1 MVVFAVRACPPQNG
15 VWRGDLPTSGIVTL
29 PALVGTKWPGQADGM
44 ASDPASYPGCRFPA
58 EVIHHATWLY
68 HLFGLGLRDVELI
81 LAERGVAVS
90 YEGVRRWRLR
100 FGAEFAARLRKRR
113 PKPGDIWRLDEVF
126 LRIDGVLHHL
136 WRAVDQHGAVLD
148 ILVQDRRNAT
158 AAKRFFRCL
167 LNGLRYQPKRIV
179 TDGLRS
185 HGVARRDVLP
195 AVRHRTSRHLNN
207 RAENPHRPTRR
218 RERQMQRFKSPGQAQ
233 RFLSAHAMIH
243 GRFRPRRHR
252 MTADEYRRA
261 RDKAFRVWRQET
273 CAQMAA

>member
-1 MVVFAVRACPPQNG
+1 
-15 VWRGDLPTSGIVTL
+15 
-29 PALVGTKWPGQADGM
+29 M
-44 ASDPASYPGCRFPA
+44 ASDPANYPGYRFPA

-68 HLFGLGLRDVELI
+68 HLFGLSLRDVKLI
-81 LAERGVAVS
+81 LAEQGVVVS
-90 YEGVRRWRLR
+90 YESVRRWCLR

-113 PKPGDIWRLDEVF
+113 PKPGDTWHLDEVF
-126 LRIDGVLHHL
+126 LRINGVLHYL
-136 WRAVDQHGAVLD
+136 WRAVDQHGVVLD

-158 AAKRFFRCL
+158 AAKRFFKRL
-167 LNGLRYQPKRIV
+167 LTGLRYKPKRIV

-185 HGVARRDVLP
+185 YGVARRDVP
-195 AVRHRTSRHLNN
+195 PEVRHRTSRYLNN
-207 RAENPHRPTRR
+207 RAENSHRPTRR

-233 RFLSAHAMIH
+233 RFLSAHGMIYGH
-243 GRFRPRRHR
+243 FRPRRHR